1 MGWLSVVCA
10 TMLKWWNQHVTGVGS
25 VIKRATPL
33 SNNYK
38 VREILNKKTKQTN
51 PSRHKHRVSP
61 ISSRQYTL
69 SVYTGGISR
78 CFITSLRPKWEI
90 NTTTGHWLI
99 HHGEGGNRLMSNLKL
114 IFWTGYCILS
124 ILLLVLPYRGGP
136 DSQLIQQLNPI
147 GDWQSQV
154 MVAGTGDS
162 QKQLAGWNNV
172 QHVSRLHRRQG
183 ASSEMKIFYSR

>member
-61 ISSRQYTL
+61 NSSRQYTL

-78 CFITSLRPKWEI
+78 CFITSPRPKWEI

-114 IFWTGYCILS
+114 ILRLAIASCLYFCLS
-124 ILLLVLPYRGGP
+124 FLIGEVLTDSQSRRWILLEIGSHKLWWQAPGIVRNSWQDGIMFGMFQDCTEDRELPQR
-136 DSQLIQQLNPI
+136 
-147 GDWQSQV
+147 
-154 MVAGTGDS
+154 
-162 QKQLAGWNNV
+162 
-172 QHVSRLHRRQG
+172 
-183 ASSEMKIFYSR
+183 